1 MAFDPDAYLKS
12 VSSVPTPTDLD
23 SEFDPDAYLK
33 SVKQEGPIGTAVRSF
48 VAGGASSALDAA
60 AGTTENIVK
69 VKDMAS
75 PTYYTPVPMMGM
87 PTMSARQLEEEGIEA
102 GKPIEE
108 PETDLARKSFLQF
121 AADLRD
127 TASGMEETLGVDQD
141 ANRVLVDTAK
151 GIGQF
156 PVYLLSRIIGGPA
169 GALTYLTG
177 AMDSEAL
184 KEAESTTGKKFDE
197 MSKEQQVSTNFTRL
211 GYQIIG
217 SALEKIGLS
226 KIVPTA
232 LKSKV
237 SKFLIGKGV
246 LKKKEFT
253 EVINSLRKDIAISSG
268 TEFVTEGSQGFALD
282 FLSKYS
288 GLDSQRDIFSIENVK
303 DNMYQAMIG
312 AFSAGGTTTVVGGG
326 GKLMA
331 KIGNIEVPV
340 GETPAVSETELGN
353 KKQFSV
359 KYTKDGQDIISDPI
373 EADSLE
379 DAQKIIE
386 ESVGKLDGVPKESI
400 IVSEI
405 KVEPEVDPIVEPE
418 VETEAEPKS
427 EVESLE
433 ENVLQLE
440 EEIEN
445 SFDTLNAILDDDS
458 LTFEQ
463 RRSKAAEL
471 RKQNK
476 ARSKKIEEAEA
487 KIKELEDADTKKSNA
502 KLLEDQAKLANQ
514 GKPRFEDSGIFGE
527 DVDLDSLDL
536 TPEQRA
542 NILAIRE
549 QVRAEAKEILTALDD
564 TTEDTTAGAS
574 QLDPL
579 NEFKVR
585 RAQEQATKDAP
596 YKPKR
601 RKELYAKLR
610 ELDKRA
616 FDALAAVNP
625 YVRKRGYTPTSEQ
638 DYDSEIDMRLEDAA
652 YMETV
657 PQVSSAGVRSP
668 IAGAS
673 PIQISNATT
682 NRSDGRVVE
691 EDGKVTKLVPDG
703 EKLYEIKTRVTTSV
717 RGSTKEV
724 GKPSAE
730 FQPVVRYVT
739 AKSAKEASQKYK
751 DTPDPA
757 IDEQKKDSRAN
768 YPSNVQDQLSQR
780 ATSKVREIK
789 DYDNN
794 DKAIIRNLRDSSGFV
809 FLPDTEFGIDPL
821 IRGEQPIVGASTFT
835 DSQIESDVEGEHGS
849 VADTIVDGDVLDNA
863 PVVGASKAIKFG
875 NVKPIT
881 RSSLK
886 GVKVFTFFAD
896 RMKVGTYTGLN
907 KNSGIKIE
915 LLGGPGYAF
924 IPANRKRNAGWAFS
938 ANMNFNNFN
947 NRINTSSGIGVISL
961 FAYDNLRANATFL
974 KAYVAEVK
982 YAIKTKKIT
991 KKRFLEVVNDMRL
1004 RALNKIG
1011 EKSDARPLFSK
1022 EFKSVEDFNKALETT
1037 TFAIRGNQ
1045 FIKVDAKL
1053 GAKGLL
1059 KEGFPDISK
1068 MVDMFV
1074 DPKFKD
1080 SKFGDVVA
1088 AVDFEQ
1094 GQEGFTDASNLGVS
1108 EHSAY
1113 PNLIKG
1119 KGIGGFTDVVNIKDL
1134 LQLESNKADPA
1145 VQAMVSES
1153 QDVIQ
1158 SMVGRKLPFAVA
1170 ASQKQQQSQQQGI
1183 IAEAVANLQ
1192 KLADKLG
1199 IKVVART
1206 DITRDAQYN
1215 YETQTI
1221 EYNPELLAKRG
1232 SEGSKAAL
1240 REEAIH
1246 AAMHK
1251 VIMKRYPKLS
1261 ARAAFEKAMANI
1273 GKDLTTEQKLL
1284 LQEVYGELDTDTDFG
1299 AEYSRFAIQQILD
1312 GKTTEGTM
1320 FEGKAMDKVKSLIKS
1335 VQSYLTR
1342 IMGPELESNKE
1353 AAFIIA
1359 DSIKL
1364 LQSVDPNARPVNQK
1378 IVDKANSVLE
1388 GTNSLDS
1395 SRITNPANVPEGKL
1409 PSYQKRQIAK
1419 LLSQAGRQ
1427 AKRFLQ
1433 TASMFFRDIHVEIQ
1447 TELVRHFNKI
1457 DTAQTEATRVLRSF
1471 QLGLIGIKNKK
1482 DKKRLQVLLTYSPK
1496 TDSVNNSERDTLINE
1511 RNALLRKY
1519 NLLNDFNLLV
1529 RPLLDK
1535 LHQQAIASG
1544 QDVNYLFEYYPRRVK
1559 DLEGLMNYYGQAVS
1573 EDFVEYLKIEN
1584 VRRGKAGEIQI
1595 VTVEQK
1601 AVELQKY
1608 LRKKSF
1614 VNSSKIPA
1622 NFKTRTSNMLTE
1634 AELEFYEDSSKAL
1647 GQYVSSVIVANA
1659 EQELLGKARNAT
1671 TAPLTIDGKNHDV
1684 IDLKDSSG
1692 SLSLKIVELMQR
1704 GEIDETKFIDLQYG
1718 LTQLFGPNKSSE
1730 NMLAEMSRTFSY
1742 GSLLVQP
1749 TTTLSQLYD
1758 IAFMSMDNNIARVM
1772 ATLFTKKDFTLRMAG
1787 INTSTVSAEFV
1798 TDPKGKGVKKFMND
1812 AVRTMLKAGGFTRM
1826 DQLLKET
1833 NLTTNYN
1840 RMKRVSKLS
1849 PNSRAYKNLRNEL
1862 IYMQGETDADLTL
1875 GDLRQGIHDS
1885 PRVREAVVRKLLE
1898 TQPINR
1904 LEMPLV
1910 VSDNPNTRMLYTMKS
1925 FVIKQANLVGNRYL
1939 AVIFSTKSS
1948 LGEKKD
1954 AILGL
1959 MYLAFLFQLVGFP
1972 IDILKALVSGRDI
1985 YQNDI
1990 ATDGLF
1996 RIAGIS
2002 SFTVGK
2008 FADDPFGTVA
2018 SYFAPVAFS
2027 QGYQMSN
2034 DFIKVRDGEQ
2044 SFMDPFLKLSP
2055 YSNVWYYRY
2064 GPGVFKEGKKR
2075 FYKRRAGELPIYRDD
2090 PLGDAVITPMK
2101 EAIYDPALQSIMDL
2115 IKQ

>member
-1 MAFDPDAYLKS
+1 MAFDPDAYLES
-12 VSSVPTPTDLD
+12 VSSVSTPTDLD

-33 SVKQEGPIGTAVRSF
+33 SVTQEGLGGDIIKSF
-48 VAGGASSALDAA
+48 EVGARQAELRGRAGSI
-60 AGTTENIVK
+60 ENLVK
-69 VKDMAS
+69 VAEQAA
-75 PTYYTPVPMMGM
+75 PTYYSTVPMMGA
-87 PTMSARQLEEEGIEA
+87 PTMSPRQMEEEGIEP
-102 GKPIEE
+102 GKPIGA
-108 PETDLARKSFLQF
+108 PDQDLMNKSLLSLAEDLRVEADAMGSTVGLDSDFEQSFPGQVIKGMGQF
-121 AADLRD
+121 A
-127 TASGMEETLGVDQD
+127 
-141 ANRVLVDTAK
+141 
-151 GIGQF
+151 
-156 PVYLLSRIIGGPA
+156 PVILYGLIGGLPGLA
-169 GALTYLTG
+169 TQISGQ
-177 AMDSEAL
+177 MDTEAL
-184 KEAESTTGKKFDE
+184 QEAERTTGKKFADMSDE
-197 MSKEQQVSTNFTRL
+197 EQSQTNLTRF
-211 GYQIIG
+211 GQQIIG
-217 SALEKIGLS
+217 TGLNMFAFS
-226 KIVPTA
+226 KLLPTG

-237 SKFLIGKGV
+237 NNFLTKKGL
-246 LKKKEFT
+246 LKKNEFQQVVNT
-253 EVINSLRKDIAISSG
+253 LRKDVATSMLA
-268 TEFVTEGSQGFALD
+268 EGSTETAEAFSLD
-282 FLSKYS
+282 LLTKFS
-288 GLDSQRDIFSIENVK
+288 GLDSRREILSLENVRE
-303 DNMYQAMIG
+303 NMYQG
-312 AFSAGGTTTVVGGG
+312 LVGSFSAGGTTTIAGGS

-359 KYTKDGQDIISDPI
+359 KYTKDGQEVISDPI

-379 DAQKIIE
+379 GAQNVVE

-405 KVEPEVDPIVEPE
+405 KVEPKVDPTVEPEAEAPETPQERLAKTFAVSDLANELYTKATGEKYAFRTGDRDLYLEMEAEAEKILKNKEAVEPE
-418 VETEAEPKS
+418 VETEVGTDFAPTET
-427 EVESLE
+427 V
-433 ENVLQLE
+433 
-440 EEIEN
+440 
-445 SFDTLNAILDDDS
+445 
-458 LTFEQ
+458 
-463 RRSKAAEL
+463 
-471 RKQNK
+471 
-476 ARSKKIEEAEA
+476 
-487 KIKELEDADTKKSNA
+487 
-502 KLLEDQAKLANQ
+502 
-514 GKPRFEDSGIFGE
+514 GIFGE
-527 DVDLDSLDL
+527 DVDLDTMDL
-536 TPEQRA
+536 TAEQKA
-542 NILAIRE
+542 DILAIRE
-549 QVRAEAKEILTALDD
+549 QVRAEAKEIITALDD

-574 QLDPL
+574 QLDPV

-616 FDALAAVNP
+616 FDALATVNP
-625 YVRKRGYTPTSEQ
+625 FVRERGYTPTSEQ

-652 YMETV
+652 YMATV
-657 PQVSSAGVRSP
+657 PQVSAAGVRSP

-682 NRSDGRVVE
+682 NRDDGRVVE
-691 EDGKVTKLVPDG
+691 ENGKVTKLVPDG

-717 RGSTKEV
+717 RGSTKAV

-730 FQPVVRYVT
+730 FQPVIRYVT
-739 AKSAKEASQKYK
+739 AKSSKEARQKYK

-780 ATSKVREIK
+780 ATSEVKEIK

-821 IRGEQPIVGASTFT
+821 IRGEQPIV
-835 DSQIESDVEGEHGS
+835 
-849 VADTIVDGDVLDNA
+849 
-863 PVVGASKAIKFG
+863 
-875 NVKPIT
+875 
-881 RSSLK
+881 
-886 GVKVFTFFAD
+886 
-896 RMKVGTYTGLN
+896 
-907 KNSGIKIE
+907 
-915 LLGGPGYAF
+915 
-924 IPANRKRNAGWAFS
+924 
-938 ANMNFNNFN
+938 
-947 NRINTSSGIGVISL
+947 
-961 FAYDNLRANATFL
+961 
-974 KAYVAEVK
+974 
-982 YAIKTKKIT
+982 
-991 KKRFLEVVNDMRL
+991 
-1004 RALNKIG
+1004 
-1011 EKSDARPLFSK
+1011 
-1022 EFKSVEDFNKALETT
+1022 
-1037 TFAIRGNQ
+1037 
-1045 FIKVDAKL
+1045 
-1053 GAKGLL
+1053 
-1059 KEGFPDISK
+1059 
-1068 MVDMFV
+1068 
-1074 DPKFKD
+1074 
-1080 SKFGDVVA
+1080 
-1088 AVDFEQ
+1088 
-1094 GQEGFTDASNLGVS
+1094 
-1108 EHSAY
+1108 
-1113 PNLIKG
+1113 
-1119 KGIGGFTDVVNIKDL
+1119 
-1134 LQLESNKADPA
+1134 
-1145 VQAMVSES
+1145 
-1153 QDVIQ
+1153 
-1158 SMVGRKLPFAVA
+1158 A
-1170 ASQKQQQSQQQGI
+1170 ASQKQQQSQQQGV

-1199 IKVVART
+1199 VKVVART

-1320 FEGKAMDKVKSLIKS
+1320 FEGKAMEKVKSLIKS

-1388 GTNSLDS
+1388 ETNSLDA

-1409 PSYQKRQIAK
+1409 PSYQKRQMAK
-1419 LLSQAGRQ
+1419 LLSQAGRK

-1482 DKKRLQVLLTYSPK
+1482 DKKRLQVLLTYSPN

-1584 VRRGKAGEIQI
+1584 KRRQGAGEIQI
-1595 VTVEQK
+1595 VTMEQK

-1634 AELEFYEDSSKAL
+1634 AELEFYEDPSKAL
-1647 GQYVSSVIVANA
+1647 GQYVSSIIVANA

-1671 TAPLTIDGKNHDV
+1671 TTPVTIDGKNQNV
-1684 IDLKDSSG
+1684 IDLEDSSG
-1692 SLSLKIVELMQR
+1692 SLPLKIVELLDR
-1704 GEIDETKFIDLQYG
+1704 GEIDNTKFLDLQYG

-1730 NMLAEMSRTFSY
+1730 NMFFEMSRTFSY

-1758 IAFMSMDNNIARVM
+1758 IAFISMDNNIARVM

-1798 TDPKGKGVKKFMND
+1798 TDPKGRGVKKFMND

-1849 PNSRAYKNLRNEL
+1849 PNSRAYKNLRKEL
-1862 IYMQGETDADLTL
+1862 IYMQGEADADLTL
-1875 GDLRQGIHDS
+1875 GDLKQGIHDS
-1885 PRVREAVVRKLLE
+1885 PRVREAIVRKLLE

-1910 VSDNPNTRMLYTMKS
+1910 VSDNPNWRMAYTMKS

-1972 IDILKALVSGRDI
+1972 IDILKALISGRDI

-1990 ATDGLF
+1990 AVDGLF

-2002 SFTVGK
+2002 SFTIGK

-2018 SYFAPVAFS
+2018 SFVAPVNFS

-2064 GPGVFKEGKKR
+2064 GPGVFKEDKKR

-2101 EAIYDPALQSIMDL
+2101 EAIYDPALKSIMDL

>member
-1 MAFDPDAYLKS
+1 MAFDPDAYLES
-12 VSSVPTPTDLD
+12 VSSVSTPTDLD

-33 SVKQEGPIGTAVRSF
+33 SVTQEGLGGDIIKSVEVGFRRGDLNSRAGQLSNLAQFGKFILPYISQVSF
-48 VAGGASSALDAA
+48 AGGPTL
-60 AGTTENIVK
+60 GTKREIN
-69 VKDMAS
+69 
-75 PTYYTPVPMMGM
+75 
-87 PTMSARQLEEEGIEA
+87 EA
-102 GKPIEE
+102 GLRAK
-108 PETDLARKSFLQF
+108 
-121 AADLRD
+121 AADLRAEADAMSD
-127 TASGMEETLGVDQD
+127 TVGLDPDFEQSLGGQAIQGMGQYGSLLPYLALGPGGIASNI
-141 ANRVLVDTAK
+141 A
-151 GIGQF
+151 GQ
-156 PVYLLSRIIGGPA
+156 
-169 GALTYLTG
+169 
-177 AMDSEAL
+177 MDSEAV
-184 KEAESTTGKKFDE
+184 KEAENTTGKKLADFSDE
-197 MSKEQQVSTNFTRL
+197 ELNQTNMVRYSQQL
-211 GYQIIG
+211 IG
-217 SALEKIGLS
+217 
-226 KIVPTA
+226 TA
-232 LKSKV
+232 LNMFAISKLIPSSIKGKV
-237 SKFLIGKGV
+237 NNFLLKKGV
-246 LKKKEFT
+246 LKKNEFQQVVRSLKQDVATAMFAEGAT
-253 EVINSLRKDIAISSG
+253 ETAEAFSLDLLTKH
-268 TEFVTEGSQGFALD
+268 
-282 FLSKYS
+282 S
-288 GLDSQRDIFSIENVK
+288 GLDSNREVFTLENVT
-303 DNMYQAMIG
+303 DNMYQG
-312 AFSAGGTTTVVGGG
+312 LVGSLSAGGTTTVIGGS

-331 KIGNIEVPV
+331 KIGDIEIPV

-359 KYTKDGQDIISDPI
+359 KYTKDGQEVISDPI

-379 DAQKIIE
+379 GAQKTIE

-405 KVEPEVDPIVEPE
+405 KVEPEVDPTVEPE
-418 VETEAEPKS
+418 VETE
-427 EVESLE
+427 VETDFAPTE
-433 ENVLQLE
+433 TV
-440 EEIEN
+440 
-445 SFDTLNAILDDDS
+445 
-458 LTFEQ
+458 
-463 RRSKAAEL
+463 
-471 RKQNK
+471 
-476 ARSKKIEEAEA
+476 
-487 KIKELEDADTKKSNA
+487 
-502 KLLEDQAKLANQ
+502 
-514 GKPRFEDSGIFGE
+514 GIFGE
-527 DVDLDSLDL
+527 DVDLDTMDL
-536 TPEQRA
+536 TPKQKAEVIA
-542 NILAIRE
+542 VRE
-549 QVRAEAKEILTALDD
+549 QARAEAQEVLTALDD
-564 TTEDTTAGAS
+564 PTGTLDQEALREGIEALTDPTGQLDQSSIDEGILALADPTNTADEAVIQEGLRALEEVAKIQREQDPTVGAS
-574 QLDPL
+574 QLDII

-585 RAQEQATKDAP
+585 RAQEQAMKDAP

-616 FDALAAVNP
+616 FDALATVNP

-657 PQVSSAGVRSP
+657 PQVSAAGVRSP

-682 NRSDGRVVE
+682 NRDDGRVVE

-717 RGSTKEV
+717 RGSTKAV

-849 VADTIVDGDVLDNA
+849 VADTIIDGDGLDNA

-961 FAYDNLRANATFL
+961 FGYDNLRANETFL

-982 YAIKTKKIT
+982 YAIKTKKIS

-1022 EFKSVEDFNKALETT
+1022 EFKSVEDFNKALKGS
-1037 TFAIRGNQ
+1037 TFAIRGDQ

-1053 GAKGLL
+1053 GAKGLV

-1074 DPKFKD
+1074 DPKFKN

-1134 LQLESNKADPA
+1134 LKLKSNKADPA

-1153 QDVIQ
+1153 QDVVQ
-1158 SMVGRKLPFAVA
+1158 SMVKRKLPFAVA
-1170 ASQKQQQSQQQGI
+1170 ASQKQQQSQQQGV

-1199 IKVVART
+1199 VKVVART

-1320 FEGKAMDKVKSLIKS
+1320 FEGKAMEKVKSLIKS

-1388 GTNSLDS
+1388 GTNSLDA

-1409 PSYQKRQIAK
+1409 PSYQKRQMAK

-1573 EDFVEYLKIEN
+1573 EDFVEYLRIEN
-1584 VRRGKAGEIQI
+1584 KRRQGAGEIQI
-1595 VTVEQK
+1595 VTMEQK

-1622 NFKTRTSNMLTE
+1622 NFKTRTNNMLTE
-1634 AELEFYEDSSKAL
+1634 EELEFYEDPSKAL

-1671 TAPLTIDGKNHDV
+1671 TAPVTIDGKNHDV

-1704 GEIDETKFIDLQYG
+1704 GEIDKTKFIDLQYG

-1849 PNSRAYKNLRNEL
+1849 TNSRAYKNLRKEL
-1862 IYMQGETDADLTL
+1862 IYMQGEVDADLTL

-1990 ATDGLF
+1990 ATDGAF
-1996 RIAGIS
+1996 RIAGVS

-2018 SYFAPVAFS
+2018 SYFAPVALS

-2034 DFIKVRDGEQ
+2034 DFVKVRDGEQ